1 MFQKDLVSIVI
12 PAYNV
17 ERTVRETLESV
28 VNQSYKG
35 LEVIIVDDGSTDN
48 TFNIITEFAK
58 DYSNIQ
64 VFKKY
69 NEGLPATRNY
79 GFQFV
84 SGEYLLFLDADD
96 ILDESY
102 VTSCIEQ
109 FQKNNQLDI
118 VYTQTQFFERETG
131 ILELATFSKQ
141 TILRTNCFTAT
152 AMMKSDNFK
161 TIGLYDT
168 NLKFAED
175 WEMWIRMTQ
184 DFDNVYKIDKPLF
197 YYRKRHSNDSMTDQ
211 NWKANISDASLL
223 YIYNKHYALFKK
235 FDFGIEKLIDR
246 VSSEE
251 KYKNKYY
258 NIWYK
263 KLFYYIKGNRK

>member
-1 MFQKDLVSIVI
+1 MFQKDLVSIII

-102 VTSCIEQ
+102 VTS
-109 FQKNNQLDI
+109 
-118 VYTQTQFFERETG
+118 
-131 ILELATFSKQ
+131 
-141 TILRTNCFTAT
+141 
-152 AMMKSDNFK
+152 
-161 TIGLYDT
+161 
-168 NLKFAED
+168 
-175 WEMWIRMTQ
+175 
-184 DFDNVYKIDKPLF
+184 
-197 YYRKRHSNDSMTDQ
+197 
-211 NWKANISDASLL
+211 
-223 YIYNKHYALFKK
+223 
-235 FDFGIEKLIDR
+235 
-246 VSSEE
+246 
-251 KYKNKYY
+251 
-258 NIWYK
+258 
-263 KLFYYIKGNRK
+263 